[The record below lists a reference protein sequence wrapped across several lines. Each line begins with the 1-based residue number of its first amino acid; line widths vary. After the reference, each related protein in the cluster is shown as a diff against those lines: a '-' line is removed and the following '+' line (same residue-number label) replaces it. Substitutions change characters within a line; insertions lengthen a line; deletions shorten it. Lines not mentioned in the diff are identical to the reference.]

1 MINAPLWTELF
12 ISNKEKLTEH
22 IENFQK
28 KMEEFKNDILNEDSD
43 ALKALLED
51 TREKRMRM
59 GSIRTI
65 KKN

>member
-12 ISNKEKLTEH
+12 ISNKEKLAEH

-28 KMEEFKNDILNEDSD
+28 KMEEFKQDILNEDSD
-43 ALKALLED
+43 ALLED

-59 GSIRTI
+59 GSIRSV